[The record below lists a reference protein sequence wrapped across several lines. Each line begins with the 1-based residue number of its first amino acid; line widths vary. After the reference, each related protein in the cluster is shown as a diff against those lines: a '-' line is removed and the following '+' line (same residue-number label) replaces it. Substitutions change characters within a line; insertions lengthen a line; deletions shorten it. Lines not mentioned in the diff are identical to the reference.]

1 MVNLTHTRSTVTIL
15 FSVLL
20 LAASGCKKLIE
31 IDPPIDSVNTG
42 VVFND
47 PDKITAALS
56 GIYFTLMTNTGTPAF
71 SNGHM
76 TVYGGLM
83 ADELSPYAGA
93 SNVADYQ
100 FFTNRLMLS
109 NELVQPLFWN
119 CAYRAVYLSNSIL
132 EGLQA
137 TTSPAITDSVR
148 RQAEGEC
155 RFARA
160 FCYLYLTINFGDV
173 PMPLSTKVMEEAAQ
187 KRQPVGKVQ
196 EQITADLV
204 AASQL
209 LPDNFAITK
218 GEKLRPNRYAA
229 MALLARH
236 YLYMEK
242 WAEAAAQADAVIN
255 SGLFSLPGLEKT
267 FSPSGAEA
275 IWQLKHSTE
284 GTVSPV
290 MEEPRLLMPQ
300 ASLSLLDPATQ
311 EMMLEPAMFE
321 EYSYV
326 FIASFSM
333 TDRLIQAFEPGDKRL
348 DKWTDSLT
356 VPLAAPWNGKKYRF
370 AAKYQRLAATG
381 EAPPPYYTVLRLAEQ
396 YLVRAEARAHTGNL
410 AGAVADLNVIRSR
423 AGLPAINATGMTAVL
438 DAVMQ
443 ERRIELFAEWGHRW
457 FDLKRT
463 GKAAQV
469 LGRIPEK
476 QPWSDTRLLMF
487 IPPAEIQNA
496 PGLSQNPGYTW

>member
-1 MVNLTHTRSTVTIL
+1 MVNLTHIRSTVATL
-15 FSVLL
+15 FFFLL
-20 LAASGCKKLIE
+20 LTAGCKKLIE
-31 IDPPIDSVNTG
+31 IDPPIDSVSTG

-76 TVYGGLM
+76 SVYGGLM
-83 ADELSPYAGA
+83 ADELTPYAGA
-93 SNVADYQ
+93 SATADYQ
-100 FFTNRLMLS
+100 FFTNKLLLS
-109 NELVQPLFWN
+109 NELVQPVFWN
-119 CAYRAVYLSNSIL
+119 CAYRAIYLSNSIL
-132 EGLQA
+132 EGLQ
-137 TTSPAITDSVR
+137 TTQSPAINDSIR

-160 FCYLYLTINFGDV
+160 FCYLYLTVNFGDV
-173 PMPLSTKVMEEAAQ
+173 PMPLSTKVMEEATQ
-187 KRQPVGKVQ
+187 RRQPVEKVQ
-196 EQITADLV
+196 EQITADLR
-204 AASQL
+204 AALQL
-209 LPDNFAITK
+209 LPDNFAIAK
-218 GEKLRPNRYAA
+218 GEKLRPNKYAA
-229 MALLARH
+229 IALLARH
-236 YLYMEK
+236 CLYMEK
-242 WAEAAAQADAVIN
+242 WEEAAAQADAVIN
-255 SGLFSLPGLEKT
+255 SGVFRLPGLEQT
-267 FSPSGAEA
+267 FSPSSSEA

-311 EMMLEPAMFE
+311 EMMLDPVMFE
-321 EYSYV
+321 EYSYM
-326 FIASFSM
+326 FIASFPM

-356 VPLAAPWNGKKYRF
+356 VPSAAPWNGKKYRF
-370 AAKYQRLAATG
+370 AAKYPRLMVSG
-381 EAPPPYYTVLRLAEQ
+381 EAPPPYYAVLRLAEQ
-396 YLVRAEARAHTGNL
+396 YLIRAEARAHTGNL
-410 AGAVADLNVIRSR
+410 AGAAADLNILRSR
-423 AGLPAINATGMTAVL
+423 AGLPAISPTTMPALL

-463 GKAAQV
+463 GRAAQV
-469 LGRIPEK
+469 LGKIPEK
-476 QPWSDTRLLMF
+476 QPWSDARLLLF